1 MKRTQEE
8 LINEEQKILDDL
20 IHDMDEALME
30 LDKKLTYNELQ
41 TQKAKEAC
49 LPDAYGM
56 LVMAEQNQMEDRK
69 RMRNLYEGK
78 DELYE
83 TRLVVDITDEK
94 GNDEEEIKVGLHT
107 YARKGHNFITS
118 WKMPVCRHYLLDNSA
133 EEYDSVFTDKHGKI
147 NTAHYH
153 LKLKRRVEI
162 SFDKV
167 NSVIHFYP
175 ITDQKVS
182 KIIADEFLQE
192 LLRRRSG
199 QEFKNIVFS
208 IQKRQGEIIQTPFKQ
223 NLIVQGCAGSGKSMI
238 MIHRLPIVIYDNPN
252 SLDRNNMYIIT
263 PSITY
268 IQMANNMRIDL
279 EVEDLKMGT
288 LRQYYDYAL
297 GKYRCKPEVYGMI
310 RPDIKLDETELKY
323 IYSKKCIDDITNKI
337 EQIIENGE
345 IDLEKGYLIF
355 GLAADNDMR
364 PSFLPADR
372 IRKNILKIQS
382 LIDVNDAHLRE
393 FHRNIYSLLKQM
405 DDFARMLENQ
415 KEIVQRGVLREFV
428 KVEKKLA
435 ELKKKIEKMANP
447 ESRSSDYKS
456 YVDAIQFEQKKMEE
470 LIETKDIVAFEDD
483 YYFAYLKEKAG
494 MIRKFISFYAIVKEE
509 RMEMSLDEQYYVIG
523 KRNFLCASCEKIL
536 SEIVQLEDPYEE
548 YTNSNILSGYRKLS
562 QCYDKILGSN
572 DLFLPQDYVQCLL
585 QTNAFYSDAIE
596 NTVQKVYL
604 SIMKGLGQESDQKG
618 RLNALE
624 CSPYL
629 YLQILFLFY
638 GVPNDVK
645 ESLITIDEAQNIE
658 PEELR
663 LIKSINGDQLVLNL
677 FGDVRQ
683 HVEGSKGID
692 DWSEIAQIADF
703 KIEYLKENYRNARQI
718 TEFCNKRFGLQMRA
732 INLDGTG
739 VHQLQREVELKES
752 LLNIFQK
759 PQKIG
764 LSCII
769 VKDKDEAQVIK
780 DLAGHFE
787 ARIHDMTSE
796 VVELQK
802 MKWNLVTVE
811 QAKGLEF
818 ETVFAITGR
827 MSENEKYIAYTRALD
842 ELYIYDQKI
851 SIVAFHKNVVE
862 NKEQMNGESK
872 GIRRKRVKRSSKEL

>member
-405 DDFARMLENQ
+405 DDFARILENQ

-470 LIETKDIVAFEDD
+470 L
-483 YYFAYLKEKAG
+483 Y
-494 MIRKFISFYAIVKEE
+494 
-509 RMEMSLDEQYYVIG
+509 
-523 KRNFLCASCEKIL
+523 
-536 SEIVQLEDPYEE
+536 
-548 YTNSNILSGYRKLS
+548 
-562 QCYDKILGSN
+562 
-572 DLFLPQDYVQCLL
+572 
-585 QTNAFYSDAIE
+585 
-596 NTVQKVYL
+596 
-604 SIMKGLGQESDQKG
+604 
-618 RLNALE
+618 
-624 CSPYL
+624 
-629 YLQILFLFY
+629 
-638 GVPNDVK
+638 
-645 ESLITIDEAQNIE
+645 
-658 PEELR
+658 
-663 LIKSINGDQLVLNL
+663 
-677 FGDVRQ
+677 
-683 HVEGSKGID
+683 
-692 DWSEIAQIADF
+692 
-703 KIEYLKENYRNARQI
+703 
-718 TEFCNKRFGLQMRA
+718 
-732 INLDGTG
+732 
-739 VHQLQREVELKES
+739 
-752 LLNIFQK
+752 
-759 PQKIG
+759 
-764 LSCII
+764 
-769 VKDKDEAQVIK
+769 
-780 DLAGHFE
+780 
-787 ARIHDMTSE
+787 
-796 VVELQK
+796 
-802 MKWNLVTVE
+802 
-811 QAKGLEF
+811 
-818 ETVFAITGR
+818 
-827 MSENEKYIAYTRALD
+827 
-842 ELYIYDQKI
+842 
-851 SIVAFHKNVVE
+851 
-862 NKEQMNGESK
+862 
-872 GIRRKRVKRSSKEL
+872 